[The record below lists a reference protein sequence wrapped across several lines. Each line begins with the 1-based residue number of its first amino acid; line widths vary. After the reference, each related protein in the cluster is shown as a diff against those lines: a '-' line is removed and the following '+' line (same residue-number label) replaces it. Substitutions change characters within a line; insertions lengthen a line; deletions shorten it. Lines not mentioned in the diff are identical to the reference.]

1 MADLLPSAFAELE
14 PFAGWCLPTEAQRY
28 AKRLGSNMDEMQA
41 FYDAI
46 TPRAEEALSY
56 CDKFPLDEFKIMTS
70 QDGLEFFV
78 GMPARLDHTF
88 QRFKYQ
94 HTQLVKAGREK
105 FIGMLHYFTTLT
117 L

>member
-1 MADLLPSAFAELE
+1 MVVFPCLCGCLKQAEIPQHIKE
-14 PFAGWCLPTEAQRY
+14 HF
-28 AKRLGSNMDEMQA
+28 D
-41 FYDAI
+41 
-46 TPRAEEALSY
+46 
-56 CDKFPLDEFKIMTS
+56 DKFPLDEFKIMTS
-70 QDGLEFFV
+70 QDGLELFV